1 MTVMET
7 VDTSTTQAHE
17 AASRWVQEFGA
28 ALEGRDLAAL
38 DSLFVSDGW
47 WRDLLT
53 FTWDLRT
60 FHGTDA
66 MRAAVGERLAEVGP
80 SRFSL
85 VAGKEPQVVTVGE
98 GQQLQVF
105 FEFETALARAV
116 GFARLSPTGDVERPW
131 RAWTVLTQ
139 MQALKGHEELS
150 GPRRPKGAD
159 HGSHVGRENW
169 FDRRAREREFIND
182 EPQVLIVGAGQ
193 SGLSLAARLQHLGV
207 KTLMVERSVRV
218 GDSWRSRY
226 YSLAL
231 HDPVWVDHLPY
242 LRFPENWPIFTPK
255 DKLADWFESYVSAM
269 ELNVW
274 TATAIVSCSYDDS
287 TRQWTV
293 RVRRGDGSERTLHP
307 NHVVLATGMSG
318 EPRIPTF
325 AGLEDFGGTIVHSS
339 NHGGG
344 QDWKG
349 KNAVV
354 IGGGNSA
361 HDICHD
367 FYEQGIAGVTMV
379 QRSST
384 YVVSSEQFLTL
395 HAGVYEEGGPDVDD
409 ADLMSASVPYNLLP
423 ELHIPATA
431 QIAEND
437 GELLDG
443 LRRAGFKLDFGDD
456 GSGLFMKYLRGNFA
470 YYIDVGASQ
479 LIADGKIGLKQGV
492 EVSHLTKDGVVFA
505 DGTFVPADII
515 VMATGYGNMRET
527 ARKVIGDAA
536 DQCREAW
543 GLDDEGE
550 LKAVWRRSGHE
561 GFWYM
566 AGNLQAARHYSLML
580 ALQLKAIE
588 EGLLE
593 KAEPAA

>member
-1 MTVMET
+1 MAT
-7 VDTSTTQAHE
+7 VDASATVARQA
-17 AASRWVQEFGA
+17 ATRWVHEFGA
-28 ALEGRDLAAL
+28 ALEQGDLAAL
-38 DSLFVSDGW
+38 DSLFLADGW

-66 MRAAVGERLAEVGP
+66 MRAAVGQRLAEVAPTG
-80 SRFSL
+80 FSL
-85 VAGKEPQVVTVGE
+85 TAGKEPQVVPFGDSE
-98 GQQLQVF
+98 QLQFF
-105 FEFETALARAV
+105 FEFETADARGV
-116 GFARLSPTGDVERPW
+116 GFARLSPTGDEANPW

-150 GPRRPKGAD
+150 GPRRPVGAD
-159 HGSHVGRENW
+159 HGQYEGRENW
-169 FDRRAREREFIND
+169 SDRRAREQEFLDD
-182 EPQVLIVGAGQ
+182 EPQVVIVGAGQ
-193 SGLSLAARLQHLGV
+193 GGLSLAARLQHLGV
-207 KTLMVERSVRV
+207 KTLMVERSQRV
-218 GDSWRSRY
+218 GDSWRRRY

-255 DKLADWFESYVSAM
+255 DKLADWFESYASAM

-274 TATAIVSCSYDDS
+274 TGTTILSCEYNDS

-293 RVRRGDGSERTLHP
+293 RVRRADGSERTLHP
-307 NHVVLATGMSG
+307 NHVVLASGMSG
-318 EPRIPTF
+318 EPRIPSF
-325 AGLEDFGGTIVHSS
+325 PGLEDFGGTIVHSS
-339 NHGGG
+339 VHGGG

-349 KNAVV
+349 KTAVV

-367 FYEQGIAGVTMV
+367 FYEQGIASVTMV

-384 YVVSSEQFLTL
+384 YVISSEQFLTL
-395 HAGVYEEGGPDVDD
+395 HAGVYEEGGPDLDD

-437 GELLDG
+437 GELLDD
-443 LRRAGFKLDFGDD
+443 LRKAGFKVDFGED
-456 GSGLFMKYLRGNFA
+456 GSGLFMKYLRGSFS
-470 YYIDVGASQ
+470 YYIDVGASR

-492 EVSHLTKDGVVFA
+492 AVDHLTKDGVVFA
-505 DGTFVPADII
+505 DGTFLPADII

-527 ARKVIGDAA
+527 AHKVIGDAA
-536 DQCREAW
+536 DQCRDVW

-550 LKAVWRRSGHE
+550 LNAVWRRSGHE

-580 ALQLKAIE
+580 ALQIKAIE
-588 EGLLE
+588 EGLLD
-593 KAEPAA
+593 KAEPSA